1 MASAMYRPSFTRTIN
16 SSDVSI
22 SSRKSSTS
30 STRAV
35 YTRDSQGYTDLS
47 YPESIAS
54 VESEALV
61 GRPTFTRAEYS
72 KDARGVAV
80 DFTKTYKFST
90 EQTPSSRTPFTRAL
104 YSKDGR
110 GMGIDF
116 SASYKGRQ

>member
-1 MASAMYRPSFTRTIN
+1 MASAMYRPSFSRSIN

-47 YPESIAS
+47 YPES
-54 VESEALV
+54 VGPMESEALV

-80 DFTKTYKFST
+80 DFTKSYDFST
-90 EQTPSSRTPFTRAL
+90 QQTPSSRTPFTRAL